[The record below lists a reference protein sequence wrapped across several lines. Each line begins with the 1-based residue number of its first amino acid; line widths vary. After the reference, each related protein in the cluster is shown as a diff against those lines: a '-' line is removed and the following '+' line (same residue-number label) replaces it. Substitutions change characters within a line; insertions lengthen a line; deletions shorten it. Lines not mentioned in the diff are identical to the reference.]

1 MTSTTIDTG
10 HDITT
15 LINVFTVTSETQQPL
30 VDLLVDATDKV
41 MRHRP
46 GFVSATIHT
55 SLDGTRV
62 VNYAQWRSREGFQAM
77 LDDPAAQEHMKAAGA
92 LAPAEPHL
100 YHVTAVLH
108 A

>member
-55 SLDGTRV
+55 SRRRHPRRQLRPV
-62 VNYAQWRSREGFQAM
+62 AQPRGLPS
-77 LDDPAAQEHMKAAGA
+77 HAG
-92 LAPAEPHL
+92 
-100 YHVTAVLH
+100 
-108 A
+108 